1 MVKYPLVVA
10 VVEIMSDTTQTFER
24 WEAPFFEK
32 PAAVVAKKMDAA
44 ELETLAQSRGFQAG
58 KWEGLESGRAEA
70 EQIVHR
76 MTELLDEMS
85 KPYRSRD
92 HVVTQEL
99 ANVAMLIAQQVIR
112 RELMINSDVV
122 TDMAKEALSTMSSL
136 EGDIEISLHP
146 SDMEMVH
153 QLAKGRLEGKS
164 WKLVVDPELLPGGCR
179 IKTPIS
185 YVDGSMEN
193 QMEMVFSR
201 LIDSCENSLE
211 G

>member
-1 MVKYPLVVA
+1 
-10 VVEIMSDTTQTFER
+10 MSDSTPTIER

-32 PAAVVAKKMDAA
+32 PTAVVKKMDPA
-44 ELETLAQSRGFQAG
+44 EVEALAQSRGFQAG

-70 EQIVHR
+70 EKIVHR
-76 MTELLDEMS
+76 MTELLDEMA
-85 KPYRSRD
+85 KPYRSLD

-99 ANVAMLIAQQVIR
+99 ANLAMLIARQVIR

-122 TDMAKEALSTMSSL
+122 TDMAKEALSTISSL
-136 EGDIEISLHP
+136 EGEIEISLHP

-153 QLAKGRLEGKS
+153 QLAKGRLDGKS
-164 WKLVVDPELLPGGCR
+164 WKLVVDPDFLPGGCR
-179 IKTPIS
+179 IKTPVS
-185 YVDGSMEN
+185 YVDGSMEK